1 MNRGVGSE
9 NSQQS
14 PRDSHGPAS
23 LGGYRVGMLPSTD
36 HPAAPGRDASDRRRR
51 RPVALVASLVGLALV
66 LVGCA
71 APKNQATV
79 ETPRADSTTS
89 TGPLATYYDQ
99 QLEWSSCDAGECAT
113 AQVPLDYADPSGDSI
128 DIALARSKASGD
140 DTLGSLLLN
149 PGGPGASGIDF
160 LDQAKGMVSEDVQ
173 KKYDLVSFDPRGVQ
187 RSTPVTCVDDA
198 QLDELLAFD
207 PDYSTDAGI
216 QHVIDVYG
224 DLGQACLENTGPV
237 LGHVDTVSAARDL
250 DILRSALGDDEL
262 HYLGFSYGTELGA
275 TYAALFPTTVGR
287 MVLDGALP
295 PTLSSFDASKGQAAG
310 FEGALRAY
318 VADCQ
323 AGSDCP
329 LTGSVEDGLHQV
341 RRLLDRARVNPL
353 PTNTDRELTSSLA
366 FYGIALPLYSQQS
379 WTYLTQGLDA
389 AIRKGDGSVLL
400 QLADIYSDREADGT
414 YSTNGTVAFNAI
426 NCVDT
431 PRDPEPDFDV
441 MRDEAAQIEEV
452 APTVG
457 SFFGYGDT
465 ICAKWPV
472 PAAAELPDYTA
483 AGAPPIVVV
492 GTTNDPAT
500 PYQWAEQLADLLDS
514 AVLLTYE
521 GEGHTAYGSSNDC
534 IADAVDTY
542 LLGGDAPAAG
552 TRC

>member
-1 MNRGVGSE
+1 
-9 NSQQS
+9 
-14 PRDSHGPAS
+14 
-23 LGGYRVGMLPSTD
+23 MLSSTD

-71 APKNQATV
+71 APKSQSTV
-79 ETPRADSTTS
+79 ETPRADASAS
-89 TGPLATYYDQ
+89 TGPLADYYNQ

-113 AQVPLDYADPSGDSI
+113 AKVPLDYADPTGDSI
-128 DIALARSKASGD
+128 DIALARSQASGD
-140 DTLGSLLLN
+140 DKLGSLLLN

-160 LDQAKGMVSEDVQ
+160 LDQAKGMVSKDVQ

-198 QLDELLAFD
+198 KLDELLAFD

-224 DLGQACLENTGPV
+224 DLGAACLENTGPV

-250 DILRSALGDDEL
+250 DILRAALGDDQL

-295 PTLSSFDASKGQAAG
+295 PTLSSFEASKGQAAG

-318 VADCQ
+318 IADCQ

-514 AVLLTYE
+514 GVLLSYE

>member
-1 MNRGVGSE
+1 
-9 NSQQS
+9 
-14 PRDSHGPAS
+14 
-23 LGGYRVGMLPSTD
+23 MLPTD

-51 RPVALVASLVGLALV
+51 RRPAALVATLVGLAL
-66 LVGCA
+66 LLAGCL
-71 APKNQATV
+71 APKNQTTV
-79 ETPRADSTTS
+79 ESPRAHASGS
-89 TGPLATYYDQ
+89 AGPLAAFYDQ
-99 QLEWSSCDAGECAT
+99 ALEWRSCHQGECAT
-113 AQVPLDYADPSGDSI
+113 AQVPLDYADPSAGSI
-128 DIALARSKASGD
+128 DLALARSTASGGD
-140 DTLGSLLLN
+140 PLGSLLLN

-160 LDQAKGMVSEDVQ
+160 LEQAKGMISDDVQ
-173 KKYDLVSFDPRGVQ
+173 ERYDLVAFDPRGVQ
-187 RSTPVTCVDDA
+187 RSNPVHCVSDA
-198 QLDELLAFD
+198 ELDRLIAFD

-224 DLGQACLENTGPV
+224 DYGNACKKNTGAA
-237 LGHVDTVSAARDL
+237 LGHIDTVSAARDL
-250 DILRSALGDDEL
+250 DVLRSALGDDQL

-295 PTLSSFDASKGQAAG
+295 PTLTSAELAEGQAAG

-323 AGSDCP
+323 KGRSCP
-329 LTGSVEDGLHQV
+329 LTGTVDDGMSQV
-341 RRLLDRARVNPL
+341 RRLLDRARANPL
-353 PTNTDRELTSSLA
+353 PTTSDRDLTASLA
-366 FYGIALPLYSQQS
+366 FYGIALPLYSQDS
-379 WTYLTQGLDA
+379 WTYLTQALDA
-389 AIRKGDGSVLL
+389 AIRKGDGSGLL

-414 YSTNGTVAFNAI
+414 YSTNSLDAFNAI

-431 PRDPEPDFDV
+431 PHDAQPDFEA
-441 MRDEAAQIEEV
+441 MRAEAAQINTV

-457 SFFGYGDT
+457 SFFGFGDT
-465 ICAKWPV
+465 VCAKWPV
-472 PAAAELPDYTA
+472 PAIDPLPDYSA
-483 AGAPPIVVV
+483 PGAPPIVVV

-500 PYQWAEQLADLLDS
+500 PYTWAEKLADLLS
-514 AVLLTYE
+514 TGVLLTYE